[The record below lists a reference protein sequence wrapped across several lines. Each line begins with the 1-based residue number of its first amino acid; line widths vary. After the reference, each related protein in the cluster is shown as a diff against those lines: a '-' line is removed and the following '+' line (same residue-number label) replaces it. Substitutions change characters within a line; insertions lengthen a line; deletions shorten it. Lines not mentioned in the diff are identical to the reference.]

1 MGWQMLPMIVLLSS
15 LVGAIVGISL
25 ILLRNHQRDIPIP
38 FGPYLAAAG
47 WIAFLWGESLNS
59 AYLNTFGLS

>member
-1 MGWQMLPMIVLLSS
+1 LSS

-59 AYLNTFGLS
+59 AYLSTFGLS